1 MGHVRVLARKD
12 AGVCL
17 GCDEA
22 QKTWKVARRSV
33 AHFVSVQ
40 GFWSLHRAIME
51 KPRLNSIM
59 CSSDLRQ
66 VSRSTLCVVPQM
78 RKIGLPSFF
87 FASRHGNRLCQQAVY
102 YCAFVVQEERVLVAA
117 HPKHITPLPCARQG
131 GNFMLDRDPCYPS
144 VASSLCKI
152 VWVDACKSIARGMCL
167 IIWQPKPTACFAAI
181 PQTSHPICSYRAI
194 V

>member
-1 MGHVRVLARKD
+1 MAQFSCHAMGHVRVLARKD

-22 QKTWKVARRSV
+22 QKTWKVVRRSV

-66 VSRSTLCVVPQM
+66 VSRTTLCVVPQM

-87 FASRHGNRLCQQAVY
+87 LQVGMVIGCTSKRFIT
-102 YCAFVVQEERVLVAA
+102 VL
-117 HPKHITPLPCARQG
+117 L
-131 GNFMLDRDPCYPS
+131 
-144 VASSLCKI
+144 
-152 VWVDACKSIARGMCL
+152 
-167 IIWQPKPTACFAAI
+167 
-181 PQTSHPICSYRAI
+181 
-194 V
+194 